1 MYCRCN
7 DVERIQVVKVA
18 AQNIEKLS
26 VQLIDCANEVAK
38 VEEEGEES
46 SETSQHTAEN
56 KELLRRH
63 WASQVR
69 ELMSDLFSSIPPSL
83 TYFFPLSFTLPHV
96 LPQVHLLTAHVDD
109 LTAGVA
115 APLDRLVDIAL
126 QASRTSGIAKQH
138 LLSQFEGRASYL
150 TDHALEKVSRHFDE
164 ATMGLSQQPREAAV
178 DNVAMAIS
186 FLRKLTPHAVGAAK
200 SLASMYIWIMAL

>member
-1 MYCRCN
+1 M
-7 DVERIQVVKVA
+7 VTVA

-38 VEEEGEES
+38 VEEEEGEES

-63 WASQVR
+63 WASPGERADVWSVF
-69 ELMSDLFSSIPPSL
+69 LHPSL
-83 TYFFPLSFTLPHV
+83 TYSFPHSFSPPS

-150 TDHALEKVSRHFDE
+150 TDHALEKVSRYF
-164 ATMGLSQQPREAAV
+164 
-178 DNVAMAIS
+178 
-186 FLRKLTPHAVGAAK
+186 
-200 SLASMYIWIMAL
+200 

>member
-1 MYCRCN
+1 M
-7 DVERIQVVKVA
+7 VKVA

-26 VQLIDCANEVAK
+26 VQLIDCANKVAK

-46 SETSQHTAEN
+46 SEISQHTAEN

-200 SLASMYIWIMAL
+200 SLASRYIWIMAL